1 MVSSYRRA
9 RREEGRIQEPR
20 VTADRDGA
28 GRDGNVLRPLRRL
41 EPSHAPVAG
50 SATRARGR
58 RVLRAVLLVPVMAVV
73 LVLVLALVYRA
84 LTPPSTLMLGRWVTL
99 QPVSRIAV
107 PLEAIAP
114 ALVQGVVASEDQR
127 LCLHGGVDWDA
138 LWSVVDDEDGPSRG
152 ASTVT
157 MQTVKNVFLWPG
169 RSYLRKALEI
179 PLALMVDLVWG
190 KRRTMEIYL
199 NVAEWGEGIFGAEA
213 AARHWFGK
221 SARDLTKGEAALL
234 VATLPN
240 PILRNPRRP
249 TRALRA
255 IANRIQGRTAG
266 IGALAQC
273 VRP

>member
-1 MVSSYRRA
+1 MP
-9 RREEGRIQEPR
+9 Q
-20 VTADRDGA
+20 
-28 GRDGNVLRPLRRL
+28 PLRGL
-41 EPSHAPVAG
+41 VPASAPPA
-50 SATRARGR
+50 RARGR
-58 RVLRAVLLVPVMAVV
+58 RILRAVLLVPVMAVA

-84 LTPPSTLMLGRWVTL
+84 LTPPSTLMLGRWATL
-99 QPVSRIAV
+99 QPVTREVV
-107 PLEAIAP
+107 PLEAMSP

-127 LCLHGGVDWDA
+127 FCLHGGVDWDA

-234 VATLPN
+234 VASLPN
-240 PILRNPRRP
+240 PIARNPRRP

-255 IANRIQGRTAG
+255 LAGRIQGRTAG
-266 IGALAQC
+266 IGALSQC

>member
-1 MVSSYRRA
+1 MP
-9 RREEGRIQEPR
+9 Q
-20 VTADRDGA
+20 
-28 GRDGNVLRPLRRL
+28 PLRGLVPASAPPARPRSRRL
-41 EPSHAPVAG
+41 V
-50 SATRARGR
+50 
-58 RVLRAVLLVPVMAVV
+58 RAVLLVPVMAVA

-99 QPVSRIAV
+99 QPVTREVVA
-107 PLEAIAP
+107 LEDIAP

-127 LCLHGGVDWDA
+127 FCLHRGVDWDA

-179 PLALMVDLVWG
+179 PLALMVDRVWG

-221 SARDLTKGEAALL
+221 SARDLSKGEAALL

-240 PILRNPRRP
+240 PFLRNPRRP
-249 TRALRA
+249 TRALRVLA
-255 IANRIQGRTAG
+255 GRIQGRMAG
-266 IGALAQC
+266 IGSLSQC